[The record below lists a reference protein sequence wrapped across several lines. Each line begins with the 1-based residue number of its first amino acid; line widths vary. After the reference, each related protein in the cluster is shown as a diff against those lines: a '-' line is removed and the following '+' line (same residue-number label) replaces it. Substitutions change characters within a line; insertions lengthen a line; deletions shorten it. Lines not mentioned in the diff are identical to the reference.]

1 MRSIFT
7 SLSIASLLLVSCS
20 TLAGQTPLTLPRCF
34 ANPATPVPA
43 YPLTKKPADMSA
55 DTRYRAPTTSPRLE
69 TLDVLSIG
77 ISLDVFRQGQTW
89 QALQEQSAKQ
99 TESLHVGSI
108 LPMDP
113 KKYPVTADDKDTA
126 SEKREADALEL
137 GLRDFL
143 EKWPIPTVTV
153 VRGWN
158 PKTPNLRF
166 SPERTQRSLS
176 VMVNNMRTP
185 AGLHWHRIRNLQ
197 DGIVCNDTPEGVME
211 SLFQLFEQHPDLPAL
226 LVYVNEGFNMALSLT
241 TKGNKPIG
249 LGTGPRQPGELTDSM
264 VALVVGRPERVEWLR
279 YYAPFTKINKNKID
293 PEFTGWGWRKPP
305 VEFQPSEF
313 IPQPLT
319 ERAFEQWDA
328 LPVLARIHRP
338 VTVSL
343 QRPDNGERLKREA
356 LTAQLAAGWSKA
368 TNAVTPAPARVFYD
382 GGLNSTPLAELLPAL
397 TAARSSLDLLD
408 SREGYDLT
416 QRLGDTGAASPFV
429 GIALATMASYQN
441 ADTSVVMPLRR
452 KDQAT
457 LITIT
462 SPTPGQKPVGNKFG
476 INLMPQTASHD
487 DGASV
492 KPAPAAPAAS
502 RMPVVEEDYTLE
514 EFLAELRPKD
524 NWMDDL

>member
-1 MRSIFT
+1 MSFA
-7 SLSIASLLLVSCS
+7 LASKDKNTWPV
-20 TLAGQTPLTLPRCF
+20 GQG
-34 ANPATPVPA
+34 NG
-43 YPLTKKPADMSA
+43 
-55 DTRYRAPTTSPRLE
+55 PRL
-69 TLDVLSIG
+69 
-77 ISLDVFRQGQTW
+77 
-89 QALQEQSAKQ
+89 
-99 TESLHVGSI
+99 
-108 LPMDP
+108 
-113 KKYPVTADDKDTA
+113 
-126 SEKREADALEL
+126 
-137 GLRDFL
+137 
-143 EKWPIPTVTV
+143 
-153 VRGWN
+153 
-158 PKTPNLRF
+158 
-166 SPERTQRSLS
+166 
-176 VMVNNMRTP
+176 
-185 AGLHWHRIRNLQ
+185 
-197 DGIVCNDTPEGVME
+197 
-211 SLFQLFEQHPDLPAL
+211 
-226 LVYVNEGFNMALSLT
+226 
-241 TKGNKPIG
+241 
-249 LGTGPRQPGELTDSM
+249 PGELTDSM

-279 YYAPFTKINKNKID
+279 YYAPFTKVNQNKID
-293 PEFTGWGWRKPP
+293 PEFSGWGWRKPP

-313 IPQPLT
+313 IPQPWT

-356 LTAQLAAGWSKA
+356 LTAQLAAGWKKA
-368 TNAVTPAPARVFYD
+368 TDAVTPAPARVFYD

-397 TAARSSLDLLD
+397 TAAHSSLDLLD